1 MKLVFSME
9 FGVTWLTHRLNSSPS
24 SPVRLDVS
32 YSFLNLTK
40 SREQNTY
47 SFVFIYC
54 GYSVICF
61 VTTMHVALK
70 KSIKKSDSFA
80 LGNNI

>member
-24 SPVRLDVS
+24 SPVGLDVS

-40 SREQNTY
+40 SRVQNTY
-47 SFVFIYC
+47 SFVFI
-54 GYSVICF
+54 
-61 VTTMHVALK
+61 
-70 KSIKKSDSFA
+70 
-80 LGNNI
+80 